1 MTAMVDKVLVTG
13 ATGFVGR
20 RLCQRIMEDG
30 GLVRRALR
38 CAGELDGIVVGD
50 LSPET
55 DWTLALAGMECV
67 VHLAARVHV
76 MHDMAPDVLAEF
88 RHVNVD
94 GTLNLAR
101 QASEMGVRR
110 FVFISS
116 IKVNGEQT
124 SPGEPFAASDI
135 PSPQDPYAVSKW
147 EAEQG
152 LFNLANETGM
162 EVVIVR
168 PPLVYGPGVKAN
180 FLSMMRWL
188 SKGFPLPFGAIH
200 NRRTLIALDNLV
212 DLLISCIHHPAAAN
226 QVFLAGD
233 DEDLSTTDLLRRLGD
248 ALGKPVRLFQVP
260 AVVLETLAKMV
271 GKQSIAQ
278 RLCGSLQIDITKT
291 KQVLGWT
298 PPMSVDDGLRKAAAG
313 FMKSALRDRIQGD

>member
-1 MTAMVDKVLVTG
+1 MVNKVLVTG
-13 ATGFVGR
+13 ATGFVGS
-20 RLCQRIMEDG
+20 RLCQRIIEDG
-30 GLVRRALR
+30 GKVRQVSRYPGKR
-38 CAGELDGIVVGD
+38 DGIVVSD
-50 LSPET
+50 LGPGT
-55 DWTLALAGMECV
+55 DWSIALENIDCV

-76 MHDMAPDVLAEF
+76 MHDMAADVLAEF

-124 SPGEPFAASDI
+124 PPGEPFVASDI

-188 SKGFPLPFGAIH
+188 SKGLPLPLGAIH

-212 DLLISCIHHPAAAN
+212 DLLISCMHHPAAAN

-233 DEDLSTTDLLRRLGD
+233 DEDLSTTDLLRRLGL

-260 AVVLETLAKMV
+260 VVVLETLAKMV

-291 KQVLGWT
+291 RQVLGWT

-313 FMKSALRDRIQGD
+313 FMESASRDRIQDD